1 MLVQKTTKNPI
12 KPAGYGFLERFL
24 LVKCTVGWSV
34 HLMWFWICWFF
45 ERWKTHTKWKVKPRS
60 HQDIYLVWTLQ
71 HMLAELSQ
79 THTSPHSGFNTHD
92 SLQKAI
98 DKPQLW
104 RIWQIHHTK
113 NIAATAG
120 RHQQC
125 SWLTLV
131 WHCCPVSPTAV
142 PGTWTAVAECRW
154 CAWRHPQCCLHP
166 VHGVSP
172 KPT

>member
-104 RIWQIHHTK
+104 RIWQIHHK
-113 NIAATAG
+113 KILQQQLEGISNAAG
-120 RHQQC
+120 
-125 SWLTLV
+125 
-131 WHCCPVSPTAV
+131 WHLC
-142 PGTWTAVAECRW
+142 GTVVQF
-154 CAWRHPQCCLHP
+154 HPQLFLELEQQWLSAGDALDGILNVVCILYT
-166 VHGVSP
+166 V
-172 KPT
+172 